1 MGREGPIS
9 KHWGQ
14 WTIPVD
20 GFQIDRTVM
29 LKAEPSGDMA
39 LRR

>member
-9 KHWGQ
+9 EHWGR
-14 WTIPVD
+14 PVD
-20 GFQIDRTVM
+20 FFQIDRTVM